1 MVRGLFRKEKMWRKH
16 KLKPRYDVVIIGG
29 GIHGLAIA
37 YYLAKDHGITNV
49 AILDKGYLGGGNSG
63 RNTAILRAN
72 YMTVEGVQFYGES
85 LRLYRELSKDLNYN
99 LLFSNLGHLSLA
111 HTDSVLNG
119 IWRRAEVNKAL
130 GVDSRIVWPEEIK
143 RMVPALDMSD
153 RPRYPVKA
161 ALFHPPGGVIRHDA
175 VVWGYARGADRLG
188 AEIHTRTEAVGID
201 VADHQVAAVRTSN
214 GDVIKTDAVVNATSG
229 FCSTISK
236 MVGVKL
242 PIVTHPLQACVTEAL
257 KPFLDKVVVSAN
269 LHVYVYQTDRGE
281 LVMGSEID
289 PYASY
294 SQVSTFETLQTIVGH
309 AQELFPAIKNVRILR
324 QWGGICDLTP
334 DYSPIMGTVEGVKG
348 FVLDVGWGTYGFK
361 AGPVSGKRVAE
372 LIGTGKTPDL
382 IRPFNLS
389 RFYENKLVSERGA
402 AAVSH

>member
-1 MVRGLFRKEKMWRKH
+1 MVRGLFRKEKMWNDH
-16 KLKPRYDVVIIGG
+16 KLKSAYDVVIIGG
-29 GIHGLAIA
+29 GVHGLATA

-49 AILDKGYLGGGNSG
+49 AVLDRGYLGGGNSG

-72 YMTVEGVQFYGES
+72 YMTPEGVNFFGES
-85 LRLYRELSKDLNYN
+85 LRLYQELSKELDYN

-111 HTDSVLNG
+111 HSDSALNG
-119 IWRRAEVNKAL
+119 LWRRAEVNKAL
-130 GVDSRIVWPEEIK
+130 GVDSRIVWPDEIK
-143 RMVPALDMSD
+143 RMVPALDMSE

-161 ALFHPPGGVIRHDA
+161 ALFHPPGGVIRHNA

-188 AEIHTRTEAVGID
+188 AEVHTHTEVVGID
-201 VADHQVAAVRTSN
+201 VEDHQVAGVRTRK
-214 GDVIKTDAVVNATSG
+214 GDVIKAGTVVNATAGS
-229 FCSTISK
+229 CSTISQ

-242 PIVTHPLQACVTEAL
+242 PIVTHPLQACVTEPL

-281 LVMGSEID
+281 LVLGAEID

-294 SQVSTFETLQTIVGH
+294 SQVSTFETLQEIVGH
-309 AQELFPAIKNVRILR
+309 AQELLPAIKNVRILR
-324 QWGGICDLTP
+324 QWSGICDMTP
-334 DYSPIMGTVEGVKG
+334 DYSPIMGTVEEIKG

-361 AGPVSGKRVAE
+361 AGPVSGKRIAE

-389 RFYENKLVSERGA
+389 RFYQNKLVSERGA

>member
-1 MVRGLFRKEKMWRKH
+1 
-16 KLKPRYDVVIIGG
+16 
-29 GIHGLAIA
+29 
-37 YYLAKDHGITNV
+37 
-49 AILDKGYLGGGNSG
+49 
-63 RNTAILRAN
+63 
-72 YMTVEGVQFYGES
+72 
-85 LRLYRELSKDLNYN
+85 
-99 LLFSNLGHLSLA
+99 
-111 HTDSVLNG
+111 
-119 IWRRAEVNKAL
+119 
-130 GVDSRIVWPEEIK
+130 
-143 RMVPALDMSD
+143 
-153 RPRYPVKA
+153 
-161 ALFHPPGGVIRHDA
+161 VIRHDA

-201 VADHQVAAVRTSN
+201 VIDHHVAAVRTSN
-214 GDVIKTDAVVNATSG
+214 GEVIKTDAVVNATSG
-229 FCSTISK
+229 FCSTISQ

-242 PIVTHPLQACVTEAL
+242 PIVTHPLQACVTETL

-309 AQELFPAIKNVRILR
+309 AQELFPAIKNVRVLR
-324 QWGGICDLTP
+324 QWAGICDLTP

-348 FVLDVGWGTYGFK
+348 FILDVGWGTYGFK

>member
-1 MVRGLFRKEKMWRKH
+1 MVWGLFRHEKMWEKH
-16 KLKPRYDVVIIGG
+16 KLKPKYDVVIIGG
-29 GIHGLAIA
+29 GVHGLSIA
-37 YYLAKDHGITNV
+37 YYLAKNHGITNV
-49 AILDKGYLGGGNSG
+49 AILDKVYLGGGNSG

-85 LRLYRELSKDLNYN
+85 LRLYQELSKGLNFN
-99 LLFSNLGHLSLA
+99 LLFSRLGHLSLA
-111 HTDSVLNG
+111 HTDSVVNG

-130 GVDSRIVWPEEIK
+130 GVDSRVVWPDEIK
-143 RMVPALDMSD
+143 RMVPPLDTSD

-161 ALFHPPGGVIRHDA
+161 ALLHPPGGVIRHDA
-175 VVWGYARGADRLG
+175 VVWGYARGAENLG

-201 VADHQVAAVRTSN
+201 VADHEVTGVRTSN
-214 GDVIKTDAVVNATSG
+214 GDVIKTDFVVNATSG
-229 FCSTISK
+229 FCTTISR
-236 MVGVKL
+236 MVGIKL
-242 PIVTHPLQACVTEAL
+242 PIVTHPLQACVTEPL

-289 PYASY
+289 PYTSY
-294 SQVSTFETLQTIVGH
+294 SQVSTLDTLQTIVGH
-309 AQELFPAIKNVRILR
+309 ALELFPALKNVRVLR
-324 QWGGICDLTP
+324 QWGGLCDMTP
-334 DYSPIMGTVEGVKG
+334 DYSPILGPVDGLKG
-348 FVLDVGWGTYGFK
+348 FILDVGWGTYGFK

-372 LIGTGKTPDL
+372 LIGTGKTPEI

-389 RFYENKLVSERGA
+389 RFYTDKLVSERGA